1 MTELELTWE
10 LPTAGLLGLAA
21 AAVAVLLVLIIFLM
35 FRPNG
40 IIAVNPEPMR

>member
-1 MTELELTWE
+1 M
-10 LPTAGLLGLAA
+10 PTHTR
-21 AAVAVLLVLIIFLM
+21 VLLVLILFLM

>member
-1 MTELELTWE
+1 MPAHTR
-10 LPTAGLLGLAA
+10 
-21 AAVAVLLVLIIFLM
+21 VLLVLILFLM